1 MIEPHT
7 PNKKPSSPLHALL
20 SFLVPGLGQLV
31 AGRRSRG
38 ITILL
43 SVLILGAL
51 SVWTIAQR
59 ARFPD
64 YGASLLIFLKVFG
77 QTLLLL
83 IFLMALRRLLARYVL
98 RDAVAEAFSGYGLA
112 IVYLILVVMLTSNIV
127 MLAGTSLDVREV
139 HGLTAVLAAAILSG
153 LWLWQASDA
162 GHVAALPEKSPD
174 PSMTLAIILICLL
187 IFALGYNITNVD
199 MGKAISEIDD
209 FSRLLPDILWPW
221 EQAFEYSQ
229 EVVEATQRVQAP
241 CPPGAEGPPPTEPHP
256 TDPWLS
262 ASPTCGDLGERE
274 IVGGFIPGT
283 ELTLTGGNFPP
294 GEIVEILWRNPIGNA
309 FKPRGVGETEIM
321 IDENGEFTSTLAIP
335 DVVVSESTAQGDLI
349 HTVIARQS
357 SEEVFTGNLSEEMQ
371 LALTLMLETIM
382 IGLMA
387 TFFGIVLAFPFA
399 FLAARNIMAPIVS
412 TLRRIT
418 GSIIGLILGIWLASY
433 LTGQVINLLGGLERA
448 PILIFVTML
457 VLIFG
462 LGWLGFQLGGT
473 LFARILRA
481 LNPTLQRV
489 FITLLLGSLAALP
502 GYFMGLAFSRGVRSI
517 VLGAEVAALDET
529 LFAFIG
535 AALFAMLG
543 AIYSARRSGEEYIS
557 IGMIIYSTVRTLM
570 NIVRSIEPII
580 WGIVAVIWVG
590 LGPFAGTFALTIHTV
605 AALGKL
611 YSEAIESID
620 PGPLEALQST
630 GANRL
635 QTVVY
640 AVIPQILPPFIS
652 FTIYRWDINVRMS
665 TILGLVGGGGIGF
678 ILIQWI
684 RLYQWEAVGIA
695 VWLITITVATLDYV
709 SSNIRERFV

>member
-1 MIEPHT
+1 MEIQPQT
-7 PNKKPSSPLHALL
+7 KPRSPLHAGL
-20 SFLVPGLGQLV
+20 SFLVPGLGQWV
-31 AGRRSRG
+31 AGKRSRG
-38 ITILL
+38 FTFLL
-43 SVLILGAL
+43 SALILGAL
-51 SVWTIAQR
+51 SIWTIAQR

-64 YGASLLIFLKVFG
+64 YGASLPIFLKLFA

-83 IFLMALRRLLARYVL
+83 IFLLALRRLLARYVL
-98 RDAVAEAFSGYGLA
+98 RDPAMEAFSGYGLA
-112 IVYLILVVMLTSNIV
+112 ILYLVLVVLLTGNMLV
-127 MLAGTSLDVREV
+127 LAGTNLDVREV

-153 LWLWQASDA
+153 FWLWQAADA
-162 GHVAALPEKSPD
+162 GVVATLPKGTPQ
-174 PSMTLAIILICLL
+174 PSMTLGIILICLL
-187 IFALGYNITNVD
+187 IFTLGYNITNVD
-199 MGKAISEIDD
+199 LGKAISEIDD

-221 EQAFEYSQ
+221 ERAFEYDQ
-229 EVVEATQRVQAP
+229 RVIEATQRVQAP
-241 CPPGAEGPPPTEPHP
+241 CPPGDEGPPSNEPHP

-262 ASPTCGDLGERE
+262 ATPTCGDLGERE
-274 IVGGFIPGT
+274 TVGGILPGT

-294 GEIVEILWRNPIGNA
+294 GETIDILWRNPIGNP
-309 FKPRGVGETEIM
+309 FTPRGVGDTEILV
-321 IDENGEFTSTLAIP
+321 DENGEFTSTLAIP
-335 DVVVSESTAQGDLI
+335 DVVISESTAEGALI
-349 HTVIARQS
+349 HTIVARQS
-357 SEEVFTGNLSEEMQ
+357 SERVFTSNLSADMR
-371 LALTLMLETIM
+371 LALQLMLETIM

-387 TFFGIVLAFPFA
+387 TFFGIVLAFPLA

-418 GSIIGLILGIWLASY
+418 GSIVGLIAGIWLAAY
-433 LTGQVINLLGGLERA
+433 LTGQVTNLLGGLERA
-448 PILIFVTML
+448 PILIFLAMV
-457 VLIFG
+457 VLMFG
-462 LGWLGFQLGGT
+462 LGWLGLQLGGN

-481 LNPTLQRV
+481 LNPAMQKL
-489 FITLLLGSLAALP
+489 FITLLLGVLAALP
-502 GYFMGLAFSRGVRSI
+502 GYFFGLAFSRGVRSI
-517 VLGAEVAALDET
+517 VLGAEVAAMNEVLY
-529 LFAFIG
+529 AYIG
-535 AALFAMLG
+535 AALFAVLG
-543 AIYSARRSGEEYIS
+543 AIYGARKSGEEYIS
-557 IGMIIYSTVRTLM
+557 VGMIVYSVVRTLM

-590 LGPFAGTFALTIHTV
+590 LGPFAGTFALTIHSV

-678 ILIQWI
+678 ILIQWM

-695 VWLITITVATLDYV
+695 VWLITITVAALDYV

>member
-1 MIEPHT
+1 MMEPQAST
-7 PNKKPSSPLHALL
+7 KQPSSPLHAFL

-38 ITILL
+38 TTILL

-64 YGASLLIFLKVFG
+64 YGASLLIFLKIFG

-83 IFLMALRRLLARYVL
+83 IFLMALRRLMARYIF

-112 IVYLILVVMLTSNIV
+112 VVYLILVVMLTSNIV
-127 MLAGTSLDVREV
+127 TLAGTSLDIREV
-139 HGLTAVLAAAILSG
+139 HGLTGVLAAAILSG

-162 GHVAALPEKSPD
+162 GRVASLPEKSPD

-199 MGKAISEIDD
+199 LGKAISEIDD

-221 EQAFEYSQ
+221 EQAFEYDQ
-229 EVVEATQRVQAP
+229 QVVEATQRVQAP
-241 CPPGAEGPPPTEPHP
+241 CPPGDVGPAPNEPHS

-262 ASPTCGDLGERE
+262 ATPTCGDLGERE

-283 ELTLTGGNFPP
+283 EMTLTGGNFPP
-294 GEIVEILWRNPIGNA
+294 GQVVEILWRNPIGNP
-309 FKPRGVGETEIM
+309 FTPRGVGETEILV
-321 IDENGEFTSTLAIP
+321 DQNGEFTSTLAIP
-335 DVVVSESTAQGDLI
+335 DVVISESTAQGAQI
-349 HTVIARQS
+349 HTIVARQS
-357 SEEVFTGNLSEEMQ
+357 SEEVFTGNLSEEMI
-371 LALTLMLETIM
+371 LALQLMLETIM

-387 TFFGIVLAFPFA
+387 TFFGIVLAFPVA

-418 GSIIGLILGIWLASY
+418 GNIVGLAAGIWLAAFV
-433 LTGQVINLLGGLERA
+433 TRQVSIMLGGLEAA
-448 PILIFVTML
+448 PILIFVVLL
-457 VLIFG
+457 VTVFG
-462 LGWLGFQLGGT
+462 LGSLGFQLGGT

-481 LNPTLQRV
+481 LSPGLQKA
-489 FITLLLGSLAALP
+489 FITGLLAAMAAVP
-502 GYFMGLAFSRGVRSI
+502 GYFIGLAFSRGIRSI
-517 VLGAEVAALDET
+517 VLGAEAAAADEMLYAYLGAG
-529 LFAFIG
+529 LFALL
-535 AALFAMLG
+535 AAV
-543 AIYSARRSGEEYIS
+543 YSLRRSGDEYIS
-557 IGMIIYSTVRTLM
+557 IGMIIYGTVRTLM

-684 RLYQWEAVGIA
+684 RLYQWESVGIA